1 MPGPKTLPFDPT
13 LASHAAAAPR
23 RFAQKA
29 LLGGLIVLLCAG
41 ILPQTLQRAAEPV
54 LKPKLPLADYL
65 PVSMAGWHGIDQP
78 LAETE
83 ALAGSVKTI
92 LNYDDTV
99 YRVYR
104 KGDAQFSVY
113 VSYWSP
119 GKMPAREV
127 AFHIPDKCWTAAGM
141 KRTAADYGYQR
152 MFDGKLLAPAQYREF
167 EATNLHQKVIYW
179 HIYDGKTIIYNPDGS
194 PSNFSLLTDLLRR
207 GLNQRAEQFFIRISS
222 PGGFD
227 ELWPDAG
234 FQEIL
239 EHLAPLGPGLNA
251 AMERF

>member
-1 MPGPKTLPFDPT
+1 LP
-13 LASHAAAAPR
+13 AAPSPR
-23 RFAQKA
+23 RFAPKA
-29 LLGGLIVLLCAG
+29 LLGGLIALLCAG
-41 ILPQTLQRAAEPV
+41 ILPQTFQHAAEPV

-65 PVSMAGWHGIDQP
+65 PVNMAGWHGIDQP

-104 KGDAQFSVY
+104 KGDMQFSVY

-141 KRTAADYGYQR
+141 KRTAADYSYERTLEGR
-152 MFDGKLLAPAQYREF
+152 PLAPAQYREF

-179 HIYDGKTIIYNPDGS
+179 HIYDGKSIVYNPDGS
-194 PSNFSLLTDLLRR
+194 PSNLSLFTDLLRR

-239 EHLAPLGPGLNA
+239 EHLAPLGPGLHA
-251 AMERF
+251 AIERF

>member
-1 MPGPKTLPFDPT
+1 MPGPATLPFDT
-13 LASHAAAAPR
+13 AAALPVAEPR
-23 RFAQKA
+23 RRLAQKS
-29 LLGGLIVLLCAG
+29 LLGGLAVLLLAA
-41 ILPQTLQRAAEPV
+41 IVPQLLQRAAEPV

-65 PVSMAGWHGIDQP
+65 PVSMAGWHGVDQP

-83 ALAGSVKTI
+83 ALAGSVKNI

-99 YRVYR
+99 YRIYR
-104 KGDAQFSVY
+104 KNGAEFSVY
-113 VSYWSP
+113 ISYWSP

-141 KRTAADYGYQR
+141 KRTAADYAYQR
-152 MFDGKLLAPAQYREF
+152 TFDGKPLAPAQYREF

-222 PGGFD
+222 PASFED
-227 ELWPDAG
+227 LWQETG
-234 FQEIL
+234 FQEVL
-239 EHLAPLGPGLNA
+239 EHIAPLGPGLNA
-251 AMERF
+251 TVERF